1 MTWAS
6 LPSNA
11 LFRVMAGPGGTEDF
25 AFPNQITASAG
36 LVVASGSGAITYTM
50 RPQDSTYFWTGTAPT
65 TVTITTPAAPVDGQ
79 ILTIAT
85 DTTLTTM
92 VTLTA
97 NTGQT
102 LNATYTNQTLS
113 AGTSVEWQYSA
124 GTAKWYKVR

>member
-1 MTWAS
+1 MWAS

-11 LFRVMAGPGGTEDF
+11 VVRVAAGPGGSDDY
-25 AFPNQITASAG
+25 AQSLQLGGQAG

-50 RPQDSTYFWTGTAPT
+50 RNQDSTYFWTGAAPT
-65 TVTITTPAAPVDGQ
+65 TVTITTPAAPNDGQ
-79 ILTIAT
+79 VLTIAT

-102 LNATYTNQTLS
+102 LNATYTNQTLT

-124 GTAKWYKVR
+124 ATAKWYKIR

>member
-11 LFRVMAGPGGTEDF
+11 LFRVMAGQGGPEDW
-25 AFPNQITASAG
+25 AFPNQISASAG

-50 RPQDSTYFWTGTAPT
+50 RPQDSTYQWTGTAPT
-65 TVTITTPAAPVDGQ
+65 TVTITTQAAPVDGQ
-79 ILTIAT
+79 ILSIST

-102 LNATYTNQTLS
+102 LNAAYTNQTLN
-113 AGTSVEWQYSA
+113 ANTSVEWQYQAS
-124 GTAKWYKVR
+124 TAKWFRIR

>member
-1 MTWAS
+1 MWAS

-11 LFRVMAGPGGTEDF
+11 VVRVAQGPGGSDDW
-25 AFPNQITASAG
+25 ASPQQLASGAG
-36 LVVASGSGAITYTM
+36 LVTASGSGAITYTM
-50 RPQDSTYFWTGTAPT
+50 RNQDSTYYWTGTAPT
-65 TVTITTPAAPVDGQ
+65 TVTITTPAAPNDGQ

-102 LNATYTNQTLS
+102 LNAAYTNQTLS

-124 GTAKWYKVR
+124 ATAKWYKVR